1 MSKEQTTNEAKAPKI
16 TIASIARAAFNAN
29 LTKLKEGGFGV
40 AANGDR
46 PYYHFRQQ
54 VITDTV
60 EGAAEQL
67 DKEVT
72 RANAATAFNKNK
84 EAAVEADIT
93 LLTSKILVRDPK
105 VEKPAKNVKV
115 TEEQEEKL
123 AETEV
128 DVDLEAAQDADE
140 AAAE

>member
-1 MSKEQTTNEAKAPKI
+1 MSKDKTTNEEVKAPKI
-16 TIASIARAAFNAN
+16 TIASIARAAFTAN
-29 LTKLKEGGFGV
+29 LAKLENGEFGV
-40 AANGDR
+40 ALNGDR

-84 EAAVEADIT
+84 DAAIESRPE
-93 LLTSKILVRDPK
+93 LLTGKVLVRDPSI
-105 VEKPAKNVKV
+105 EKPKKVKA
-115 TEEQEEKL
+115 TPEQEQKL
-123 AETEV
+123 TEQSEDMPTQEEADAAETE
-128 DVDLEAAQDADE
+128 
-140 AAAE
+140 